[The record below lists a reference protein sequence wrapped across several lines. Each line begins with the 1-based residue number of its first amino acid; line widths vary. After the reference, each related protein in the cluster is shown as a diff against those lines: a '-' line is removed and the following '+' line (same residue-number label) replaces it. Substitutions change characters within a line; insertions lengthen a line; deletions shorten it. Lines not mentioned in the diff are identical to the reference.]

1 MVVPVVERGK
11 VDFVCFA
18 FSQAFGAVS
27 EGIPEAKWG
36 NPDWMMT
43 CMGSHGNW
51 EHVMGWV

>member
-43 CMGSHGNW
+43 CVGSHGNW
-51 EHVMGWV
+51 EHVMDWV